1 MTAMAG
7 DAAARYDRAYFDHW
21 YRHEGFGDARRLS
34 AKVDYAI
41 GAAEYLLERPV
52 RSVLDVG
59 CGEGAWRVAVAS
71 RRPGARYVGVDPSE
85 YAVARYGRARDL
97 VLGRLGALDG
107 LDLDAHGRFDLV
119 VCVDVIAYV
128 DAAELRRGLATIA
141 RLLAGVA
148 LIEVF
153 TAADEFE
160 GDRDHYHARPP
171 ATYDRWFAAA
181 GLERI
186 GPHLYAGEGLLG
198 SLAAFERGGT
208 SV

>member
-1 MTAMAG
+1 MAG

-21 YRHEGFGDARRLS
+21 YRDEGFGDPRRL
-34 AKVDYAI
+34 AGKVDYAV

-59 CGEGAWRVAVAS
+59 CGEGAWQAAIAR
-71 RRPGARYVGVDPSE
+71 RRPRARYVGVDPSE
-85 YAVARYGRARDL
+85 YAVARYGRSRGLRLGGLGD
-97 VLGRLGALDG
+97 LGRL
-107 LDLDAHGRFDLV
+107 DLDVDGRFDLV

-128 DAAELRRGLATIA
+128 DAVELRRGLGAIA
-141 RLLAGVA
+141 RLLGGVA

-153 TAADEFE
+153 TAADDFE
-160 GDRDHYHARPP
+160 GDRDHYRARPP
-171 ATYDRWFAAA
+171 ATYDRWFRAA

-198 SLAAFERGGT
+198 SLATFERGGT
-208 SV
+208 PG

>member
-1 MTAMAG
+1 MTG
-7 DAAARYDRAYFDHW
+7 DPAARYDRAYFDHW
-21 YRHEGFGDARRLS
+21 YRDEGFGDRRRLS
-34 AKVDYAI
+34 AKVDYAL

-52 RSVLDVG
+52 RSVLDLG
-59 CGEGAWRVAVAS
+59 CGEGAWHAAIAR

-85 YAVARYGRARDL
+85 YAVDRYGRARHL
-97 VLGRLGALDG
+97 RLGRLGELDR
-107 LDLDAHGRFDLV
+107 LDLDVDGRFDLI

-128 DAAELRRGLATIA
+128 EAAELRRGLASIA

-153 TAADEFE
+153 TGADDFE

-171 ATYDRWFAAA
+171 ATYDRWFRAS

-198 SLAAFERGGT
+198 SLAAFERAG
-208 SV
+208 SPV